1 MGFKDFNE
9 KLLIAFD
16 DDKVKEKIIQICH
29 SEVSAS
35 VGHSYSHSESVSVSV
50 SNGTS
55 VSHPNDYGRSS
66 IESEEL
72 EKHDTIIKEKESI
85 ILQLNDKINT
95 MSAENDAFRRRID
108 VLEEKAKQDSDQII
122 RLKNEN
128 LSLNQELND
137 KQNGYLLLEKQNSTI
152 RNELDVYKN
161 SFSGVRRLYNDYM
174 NINSNTRSRLQRVI
188 IDSNIISFIC
198 SCARIEAIEG
208 LWDYLKTAII
218 NDTEDSYT
226 ITALSCIFD
235 TIFNLFNSTSAE
247 IVYKRSNV
255 SVGDQYDDEYH
266 IRGSSGNSQGRIKT
280 IQLLGFVSATS
291 SKMIRKTV
299 VIAE

>member
-1 MGFKDFNE
+1 MAFKDFNE
-9 KLLIAFD
+9 KLLDALD

-29 SEVSAS
+29 SEVSES
-35 VGHSYSHSESVSVSV
+35 VGHSYSHS
-50 SNGTS
+50 
-55 VSHPNDYGRSS
+55 NDYGRSS
-66 IESEEL
+66 TISEEL
-72 EKHDTIIKEKESI
+72 EKRDTMIKEKESI
-85 ILQLNDKINT
+85 ISQLNDKINT

-108 VLEEKAKQDSDQII
+108 VLEEQAKQDSDQII

-137 KQNGYLLLEKQNSTI
+137 KHNGYLLLEKQNSTI
-152 RNELDVYKN
+152 INELDVYKN
-161 SFSGVRRLYNDYM
+161 SFSVVRRLYNDYM

-218 NDTEDSYT
+218 NESEDSAT
-226 ITALSCIFD
+226 ITALRNIFD
-235 TIFNLFNSTSAE
+235 VIFDLFNSTSAE
-247 IVYKRSNV
+247 ATYKRSAV

-280 IQLLGFVSATS
+280 IQLMGYASATS
-291 SKMIRKTV
+291 GKIIRKTV
-299 VIAE
+299 VISE